1 MKNLDIFIRF
11 IIFIKICFII
21 FVLTHSYLK
30 RTGKLNT
37 ELDKKALYWKD
48 KLEFIFKALMAGLL
62 IYLFNPRHS
71 REILIDY
78 ETKVLLFL
86 FGFILLITADW
97 STFFEESPWFLELQT
112 ILGRTSKDDKNK

>member
-1 MKNLDIFIRF
+1 MKKLDIFIRF

-21 FVLTHSYLK
+21 SAITHGYLK
-30 RTGKLNT
+30 HSNKANSD
-37 ELDKKALYWKD
+37 LDKKALYWKD

-86 FGFILLITADW
+86 FGFILLITANW
-97 STFFEESPWFLELQT
+97 STFFEEADWFMKLQNV
-112 ILGRTSKDDKNK
+112 LGKNGNVIKKI

>member
-1 MKNLDIFIRF
+1 MKKLDIFIRF

-21 FVLTHSYLK
+21 SAITHGYLK
-30 RTGKLNT
+30 HSKKANSD
-37 ELDKKALYWKD
+37 LDKKALYWKD

-86 FGFILLITADW
+86 FGFILLITANW
-97 STFFEESPWFLELQT
+97 SAFLKESPWFLELQT